1 MAIQAQV
8 DLRLKEI
15 RGDRD
20 NVSVAGYDTGTKQ
33 SIYPPAIC
41 LMVLTWSTTI
51 ISLTLVLSGELV
63 QKIHRKNGEL

>member
-1 MAIQAQV
+1 MAIEAQV

-33 SIYPPAIC
+33 STYPPTGNMSRGVNMIDNNHQSDTRVEWRTC
-41 LMVLTWSTTI
+41 T
-51 ISLTLVLSGELV
+51 
-63 QKIHRKNGEL
+63 KNTQ

>member
-1 MAIQAQV
+1 MAIEAQV

-33 SIYPPAIC
+33 STHPPVIR
-41 LMVLTWSTTI
+41 LTLLTRSTTI

-63 QKIHRKNGEL
+63 QKMHNRHKN

>member
-1 MAIQAQV
+1 MAIEAQV

-20 NVSVAGYDTGTKQ
+20 NASVAGYDTGTKQ
-33 SIYPPAIC
+33 STYPPVIC
-41 LMVLTWSTTI
+41 LVVLTWSTTI

-63 QKIHRKNGEL
+63 QKIHNRHKK